1 VLPVGVGAETLP
13 GVETGTLG
21 VLVSDFGV
29 VSIEEFGLA
38 LVLGTESGLVG
49 FIVSPPVGVLLPPV
63 GVLLPP
69 VGVLVSG
76 VVVVES
82 TAPGFLLLLPVV
94 IGFLV
99 FLVLGLLGLVVV
111 GSAAIVVT

>member
-1 VLPVGVGAETLP
+1 MLPVGVGAETLP

-21 VLVSDFGV
+21 KLVSVFGV
-29 VSIEEFGLA
+29 VSIAEFGLA

-63 GVLLPP
+63 GVL
-69 VGVLVSG
+69 VSG
-76 VVVVES
+76 VVVVAS
-82 TAPGFLLLLPVV
+82 IAPGFLLLLPVV
-94 IGFLV
+94 IGFLA
-99 FLVLGLLGLVVV
+99 FFALGLVGLVVV